1 MRGSSN
7 NHKSKS
13 EEEGVALV
21 QVAEEGETTTKQ
33 QQQPDS
39 NKAAEEEEEEAGY
52 GYSNWWSTWV
62 SSAVKKRVR
71 APGRVGIVVVVGGFV
86 LLALLAAVATTTT
99 TTWPQLVDFTGA
111 VDFFSRGLAAGKHYW
126 PIDPSRSKLCR
137 DIRFAVRWG
146 NAHPAQAQRM
156 GLVGSAFATDDMAM
170 DYVYDYMLHVLTRY
184 ASLLRYKPT
193 VPDRAVELCPESMAC
208 PRRGRDRDFMM
219 QSREQYVADYQPCT
233 IPPPPLTADDATNM
247 AHRDAEVLSNID
259 KMIITEDKH
268 N

>member
-39 NKAAEEEEEEAGY
+39 NKAAAEEEEEEAGY

-111 VDFFSRGLAAGKHYW
+111 VVSQVPRSIIISFFNISIRSCMHIPYIIHSFNSDAIDPLVFFLPLAA
-126 PIDPSRSKLCR
+126 S
-137 DIRFAVRWG
+137 
-146 NAHPAQAQRM
+146 
-156 GLVGSAFATDDMAM
+156 
-170 DYVYDYMLHVLTRY
+170 
-184 ASLLRYKPT
+184 
-193 VPDRAVELCPESMAC
+193 
-208 PRRGRDRDFMM
+208 
-219 QSREQYVADYQPCT
+219 
-233 IPPPPLTADDATNM
+233 DDARTTHD
-247 AHRDAEVLSNID
+247 HRPRSYIYLLVDELKLVYTKL
-259 KMIITEDKH
+259 
-268 N
+268 

>member
-39 NKAAEEEEEEAGY
+39 NKAAEEEAGY

-111 VDFFSRGLAAGKHYW
+111 VVSQVPRSIIISFFNISIRSCMHIPYIIHSFNSDAIDPLVFFLPLAA
-126 PIDPSRSKLCR
+126 S
-137 DIRFAVRWG
+137 
-146 NAHPAQAQRM
+146 
-156 GLVGSAFATDDMAM
+156 
-170 DYVYDYMLHVLTRY
+170 
-184 ASLLRYKPT
+184 
-193 VPDRAVELCPESMAC
+193 
-208 PRRGRDRDFMM
+208 
-219 QSREQYVADYQPCT
+219 
-233 IPPPPLTADDATNM
+233 DDARTTHD
-247 AHRDAEVLSNID
+247 HRPRSYIYLLVDELKLVYTKL
-259 KMIITEDKH
+259 
-268 N
+268 